1 MRKYEEEFNEEYERG
16 YRAGRRE
23 ALRELDEV
31 NDSLEESF
39 AEESS
44 SNKTFQKVISVL
56 NGAGF
61 TKEDFNDSMVFTGD
75 FFSVKF
81 RFSQSKGSES
91 VVVGQTKL
99 ITSGEI
105 SLGRSGLDTLDAE
118 VRALKKVRDL
128 NRREFTI

>member
-1 MRKYEEEFNEEYERG
+1 MRRYEEDFNEEYERG

-23 ALRELDEV
+23 ALRESDEA
-31 NDSLEESF
+31 SLEESF

-56 NGAGF
+56 DGAGF
-61 TKEDFNDSMVFTGD
+61 TKEEFNDSMVFTGD

-91 VVVGQTKL
+91 VVVGQAKL

>member
-1 MRKYEEEFNEEYERG
+1 MRKYEEDFNEEYEKG
-16 YRAGRRE
+16 YRAGRRS
-23 ALRELDEV
+23 ALRELDEA
-31 NDSLEESF
+31 SLEESF

-56 NGAGF
+56 DGAGF
-61 TKEDFNDSMVFTGD
+61 TKEEFNDSMVFTGD

-91 VVVGQTKL
+91 VVVGQAKL